1 MSPTAILIIDDDK
14 LIRWSLAT
22 VLGRAGYR
30 LHEAATGQEG
40 LAAIER
46 DAPPDLVLLDI
57 KLPDMD
63 GFAVLTAIHQAHPNL
78 PVLMMTADATPETAR
93 QALHLGARGYLDKP
107 CDSAVLQAEVAKA
120 LGPPAPPV
128 PSCQ

>member
-1 MSPTAILIIDDDK
+1 MSPTAILIIDDDR

-30 LHEAATGQEG
+30 LYEAATGQEG

-46 DAPPDLVLLDI
+46 DVPDLILLDV

-63 GFAVLTAIHQAHPNL
+63 GFAVLTAIHEAHPNL
-78 PVLMMTADATPETAR
+78 PVLMMTADATPETAQ
-93 QALHLGARGYLDKP
+93 QALRLGARGYLDKP
-107 CDSAVLQAEVAKA
+107 CDSAVLQAEVARA
-120 LGPPAPPV
+120 LRPSTPPV
-128 PSCQ
+128 QSNQ

>member
-46 DAPPDLVLLDI
+46 DAPDLVLLDI

-63 GFAVLTAIHQAHPNL
+63 GFALLTAIHQAHPNL

-93 QALHLGARGYLDKP
+93 QALRLGARGYLDKP
-107 CDSAVLQAEVAKA
+107 CDSAVLQAEVARA
-120 LGPPAPPV
+120 LRPLVPPV
-128 PSCQ
+128 QIDQ